1 MGRGFGG
8 FLATATIVVV
18 LVSSVSDGSIN
29 LGGVADNVIS
39 YGLALVEAS
48 MDAMRASGD
57 LRHAKRHA

>member
-8 FLATATIVVV
+8 FLGTAFIVVV

-29 LGGVADNVIS
+29 IGGLADNVIG

-48 MDAMRASGD
+48 MDAMTASGD
-57 LRHAKRHA
+57 E

>member
-8 FLATATIVVV
+8 FLATGFIVVV

-29 LGGVADNVIS
+29 IGGLADNVIG

-48 MDAMRASGD
+48 MDAMQATGD
-57 LRHAKRHA
+57 E

>member
-8 FLATATIVVV
+8 FLATGFIVVV

-29 LGGVADNVIS
+29 VGGLADNVIG

-57 LRHAKRHA
+57 